1 MRRRFFFQGSFGFG
15 FGLFRFVLASV
26 GLGSFLVW
34 GAQQQGL
41 CSTLDQGLNGD
52 ADGDADGDGDA
63 KMNLTTAPY
72 MH

>member
-1 MRRRFFFQGSFGFG
+1 VRRRFFFQGSFGFG

-41 CSTLDQGLNGD
+41 CSTLDQGLMEMRMEMRMEMEMQ
-52 ADGDADGDGDA
+52 
-63 KMNLTTAPY
+63 K
-72 MH
+72 